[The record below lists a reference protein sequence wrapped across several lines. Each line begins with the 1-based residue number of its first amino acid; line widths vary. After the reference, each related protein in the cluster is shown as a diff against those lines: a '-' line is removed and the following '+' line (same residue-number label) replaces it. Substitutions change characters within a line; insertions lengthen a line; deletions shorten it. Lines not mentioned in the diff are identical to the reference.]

1 MKRREFLKKSFLT
14 TTFLSC
20 GGFSIAS
27 QIDFIEGRTDMAA
40 FYLAGV
46 AATRQLAKRQMT
58 WMRSMQDAL
67 LVDPLA
73 TEVLDKVEGLIRSL
87 N

>member
-1 MKRREFLKKSFLT
+1 
-14 TTFLSC
+14 
-20 GGFSIAS
+20 
-27 QIDFIEGRTDMAA
+27 
-40 FYLAGV
+40 
-46 AATRQLAKRQMT
+46 MT

>member
-1 MKRREFLKKSFLT
+1 
-14 TTFLSC
+14 
-20 GGFSIAS
+20 
-27 QIDFIEGRTDMAA
+27 MAA

-73 TEVLDKVEGLIRSL
+73 PEVLDKVEGLIRSL